1 MSKLEEKTI
10 FSENIFKGKLLD
22 VRKDTVTLP
31 NNEMGFR
38 EWINHPGAACSV
50 PLLSENKIILVKQY
64 RYPIREETIE
74 IPAGKIDSGEDPE
87 KCAYRE
93 LEEETGYKAKKLTLL
108 TSFYPA
114 IGFANE
120 KIWIYLA
127 KNLVKSNSNTDK
139 DEFVETIS
147 VDLNI
152 ALDMV
157 AQGMIKDSKTIIG
170 LMWLDKYLKNE

>member
-1 MSKLEEKTI
+1 MSKLEEKSI

-22 VRKDTVTLP
+22 VRKDKVTLP
-31 NNEMGFR
+31 NNKIGFR
-38 EWINHPGAACSV
+38 EWINHPGAACII

-74 IPAGKIDSGEDPE
+74 IPAGKIDSGENPE

>member
-1 MSKLEEKTI
+1 M
-10 FSENIFKGKLLD
+10 
-22 VRKDTVTLP
+22 RKDKVTLP
-31 NNEMGFR
+31 NNKIGFR
-38 EWINHPGAACSV
+38 EWINHPGAACII

-74 IPAGKIDSGEDPE
+74 IPAGKIDLGEDPE

-93 LEEETGYKAKKLTLL
+93 LEEETGYKAKELTLL

-157 AQGMIKDSKTIIG
+157 AKGMIKDSKTIIG